1 VSARTT
7 RPRLTRHDV
16 LSTAL
21 RLIDKDGVDALTMR
35 RLGRA
40 LDRDPMRLY
49 RYAASKDE
57 LLDGIVELV
66 LEELEVPSGAP
77 PQAWSDVLRAMFVH
91 HL

>member
-1 VSARTT
+1 
-7 RPRLTRHDV
+7 LTRHDV

-21 RLIDKDGVDALTMR
+21 RLIDEDGVDALTMR

-57 LLDGIVELV
+57 LLDGIVDGECRAIL
-66 LEELEVPSGAP
+66 LQLLLDRERGA
-77 PQAWSDVLRAMFVH
+77 SI
-91 HL
+91 

>member
-1 VSARTT
+1 M
-7 RPRLTRHDV
+7 

-21 RLIDKDGVDALTMR
+21 RLIDEDGVDALTMR

-49 RYAASKDE
+49 RFAASKDE

-66 LEELEVPSGAP
+66 LEELEVPSAAP
-77 PQAWSDVLRAMFVH
+77 RRKPGPTCCGPPRTASAASRCATRTSCRCW
-91 HL
+91 